1 MALDRV
7 LKLWQAAKR
16 SWGVK
21 LVEVVE
27 KLLRIVVGRFVSR
40 HDATRQT
47 SDKLCCRVA
56 IGIATNQVEYF
67 PLFCVHQVEGTS
79 VVPVMYMS
87 YCPVS
92 DGRWDLWM
100 SCHSSYP
107 DHFWS
112 NIIINCDLKSANYCR
127 NIEQR
132 YIGTTG
138 APVRRHRKHAFHID
152 SQP

>member
-1 MALDRV
+1 MVCESKWQTVHIFALEWMALDRV

-79 VVPVMYMS
+79 VVPV
-87 YCPVS
+87 CIC
-92 DGRWDLWM
+92 L
-100 SCHSSYP
+100 
-107 DHFWS
+107 
-112 NIIINCDLKSANYCR
+112 I
-127 NIEQR
+127 
-132 YIGTTG
+132 
-138 APVRRHRKHAFHID
+138 VR
-152 SQP
+152 